1 MRMTISPLL
10 LALDVAKDG
19 MIKMSSLA
27 LDAANE
33 DDNAPIIVGTGCGR
47 GQDSITHGGMVG

>member
-10 LALDVAKDG
+10 SALDVAKDG
-19 MIKMSSLA
+19 MMKMSSLA

-47 GQDSITHGGMVG
+47 GQDSITH